1 MEPRVSVSP
10 ADRTRGDAGAQP
22 KEPRD
27 LQVARGLPIW
37 SSAKCLDINQK
48 QMVERQECENI
59 CTLKW
64 RSLPHGA
71 RFSLNHGTK
80 VGVQDCPKGKEN
92 TKLVHPVNASI
103 MRRRLP
109 EGTISRCN

>member
-1 MEPRVSVSP
+1 MGLRVSVSP
-10 ADRTRGDAGAQP
+10 ADRIRGDTGAQP

-27 LQVARGLPIW
+27 LQIAREVPLWDCG
-37 SSAKCLDINQK
+37 KCLYINQK
-48 QMVERQECENI
+48 QLVARQECENY

-80 VGVQDCPKGKEN
+80 VGVPNRLKMKEN
-92 TKLVHPVNASI
+92 RRLVHPVNAWI

-109 EGTISRCN
+109 EGTILRCN